1 MSALFNDVHN
11 DVATTT
17 TTPDVNDVKL
27 SDLIAGK
34 RDEMLA
40 AFRRHTSYDVD
51 DMPDTTEDGTP
62 IPPWAYTDEQDLN
75 FDPWIG

>member
-1 MSALFNDVHN
+1 MSALFNDVHG
-11 DVATTT
+11 DVTPTTT
-17 TTPDVNDVKL
+17 DVKL
-27 SDLIAGK
+27 KDLIAGK

-51 DMPDTTEDGTP
+51 DVPDTTDTGDV
-62 IPPWAYTDEQDLN
+62 IPPWAFDDHEEDMT

>member
-11 DVATTT
+11 TNTT
-17 TTPDVNDVKL
+17 DVNEVKL
-27 SDLIAGK
+27 KDLIGGK
-34 RDEMLA
+34 RDAMLA
-40 AFRRHTSYDVD
+40 AFQRHTTTDVD
-51 DMPDTTEDGTP
+51 DMPDVTEDGTP